1 MTDVTILHEA
11 KVELWEAVAYYEDR
25 ALGLGL
31 DFETEIE
38 RSVRTIAEDPE
49 HWPLRPDGTRR
60 YLTHRFPYL
69 VVYAYAYENDCVWIL
84 AIAHCKRR
92 PAYWRNRIRGTEQ
105 DNPGD

>member
-1 MTDVTILHEA
+1 MTDVTILQEA

-38 RSVRTIAEDPE
+38 RSVRTIAEYPE
-49 HWPLRPDGTRR
+49 RWPLRPDGTRR

-69 VVYAYAYENDCVWIL
+69 VVYAYENGHVWIL
-84 AIAHCKRR
+84 AIARR
-92 PAYWRNRIRGTEQ
+92 PAYWRNRIREAEQ
-105 DNPGD
+105 DNPARRSR